1 MSAALLL
8 ENPPLSLQLKLLSLQ
23 YQFLGVKQKMAK
35 PSRLNS
41 LIRNVTRDVL
51 AHPKDLTKFYAT
63 HEGISRT
70 AAARYVLQLEHE
82 GWIARSGP
90 ATHPVFSPGYRR
102 RVSQVYDLVDL
113 EEDVIWEQDFRPF
126 LTLKANVTRVAAH
139 GFTEMVNNAIDH
151 SAGTSVFVAASQ
163 TQTHL
168 TLVVADNGIGIFEK
182 ISAALNLADKRQ
194 ALFELSKG
202 KFTTDPS
209 RHSGEGVF
217 FTSRMFDYFEIE
229 ANGLQYSH
237 DDKHDFLLEEPSPFV
252 TGTAVFMRIAL
263 TSDRTPHDVFQ
274 QFMNAPEDFD
284 FSKTIVPM
292 KLARLGD
299 EQLISRSQAKRLIAR
314 FDRFKKVILDFKDV
328 NEIGQAFA
336 DELFRVYA
344 NAHPQVEMVPINMTE
359 QVERMWLRAVA
370 PRAS

>member
-1 MSAALLL
+1 
-8 ENPPLSLQLKLLSLQ
+8 
-23 YQFLGVKQKMAK
+23 MAK
-35 PSRLNS
+35 PSRISS
-41 LIRNVTRDVL
+41 LTANITRDVL
-51 AHPKDLTKFYAT
+51 AHPKDLTKFYST
-63 HEGISRT
+63 REGISRT
-70 AAARYVLQLEHE
+70 AAARYVLQLEHD

-102 RVSQVYDLVDL
+102 RLSQVYDLTHL
-113 EEDVIWEQDFRPF
+113 EEDVIWERDFRPY
-126 LTLKANVTRVAAH
+126 LNLQSNVTGIAAH

-151 SAGTSVFVAASQ
+151 SSGTAVFVAASQ
-163 TQTHL
+163 TEKNL

-182 ISAALNLADKRQ
+182 ISTALNLADKRQ

-202 KFTTDPS
+202 KLTTDPS

-229 ANGLQYSH
+229 ANGLQFSH
-237 DDKHDFLLEEPSPFV
+237 DEKHDFLIEEPNPFAN
-252 TGTAVFMRIAL
+252 GTMGTMVFMSIAL
-263 TSDRTPHDVFQ
+263 ASDRTTNDVFQ
-274 QFMNAPEDFD
+274 QFTNAPEDFD

-299 EQLISRSQAKRLIAR
+299 EQLISRSQAKRLISR

-336 DELFRVYA
+336 DEMFRVYA
-344 NAHPQVEMVPINMTE
+344 NAHQQVELTPINMTE
-359 QVERMWLRAVA
+359 QVERMWLRATA
-370 PRAS
+370 PRPNN

>member
-1 MSAALLL
+1 
-8 ENPPLSLQLKLLSLQ
+8 
-23 YQFLGVKQKMAK
+23 MAK
-35 PSRLNS
+35 PSRFIS
-41 LIRNVTRDVL
+41 LTRNVTRDVL
-51 AHPKDLTKFYAT
+51 EHPKDLTKFFSEKEKITRA
-63 HEGISRT
+63 
-70 AAARYVLQLEHE
+70 AAARYVLQLERE

-90 ATHPVFSPGYRR
+90 ATRPIFSPGYLR
-102 RVSQVYDLVDL
+102 RVSQIYELNHL
-113 EEDVIWEQDFRPF
+113 EEDVIWTRDFRPYF
-126 LTLKANVTRVAAH
+126 NLKPNITNIAAH
-139 GFTEMVNNAIDH
+139 GFTEMVNNSIDH
-151 SAGTSVFVAASQ
+151 SSGTSVYIAASQ
-163 TQTHL
+163 TDKSL

-209 RHSGEGVF
+209 KHSGEGVF
-217 FTSRMFDYFEIE
+217 FTSRMFDYYEIE
-229 ANGLQYSH
+229 ANGLQFSH
-237 DDKHDFLLEEPSPFV
+237 DEKHAFLMEEPSPFV
-252 TGTAVFMRIAL
+252 KGTAVFMRVAL
-263 TSDRTPHDVFQ
+263 DSERTTSDVFN

-314 FDRFKKVILDFKDV
+314 FDRFKKVILDFKSV

-344 NAHPQVEMVPINMTE
+344 NEHPQVELSPVNMSE
-359 QVERMWLRAVA
+359 QVEKMWLRAVA
-370 PRAS
+370 PRS

>member
-1 MSAALLL
+1 
-8 ENPPLSLQLKLLSLQ
+8 
-23 YQFLGVKQKMAK
+23 MAK
-35 PSRLNS
+35 PSR
-41 LIRNVTRDVL
+41 IRRLTTNVTRDVL

-63 HEGISRT
+63 REGISRT
-70 AAARYVLQLEHE
+70 AAARYVQQLEHD

-102 RVSQVYDLVDL
+102 RVSQVYDLVNL
-113 EEDVIWEQDFRPF
+113 EEDVIWEQDFRPYF
-126 LTLKANVTRVAAH
+126 NLKANVTGIAAH
-139 GFTEMVNNAIDH
+139 GFTEMVNNSIDH
-151 SAGTSVFVAASQ
+151 SAGSSVFAAASQ
-163 TQTHL
+163 TEKHL

-229 ANGLQYSH
+229 ANGLQFSH
-237 DDKHDFLLEEPSPFV
+237 DDRHDFLIEEPSPFV
-252 TGTAVFMRIAL
+252 NGTLVIMRISL
-263 TSDRTPHDVFQ
+263 DNDRTTNDVFQ

-314 FDRFKKVILDFKDV
+314 FDRFKKVILDFKGV

-344 NAHPQVEMVPINMTE
+344 NAHLQVELAPIHMTE

-370 PRAS
+370 PRFPEQHHSSSK

>member
-1 MSAALLL
+1 
-8 ENPPLSLQLKLLSLQ
+8 
-23 YQFLGVKQKMAK
+23 MAK
-35 PSRLNS
+35 PSRFNHLTK
-41 LIRNVTRDVL
+41 NVTRDVL
-51 AHPKDLTKFYAT
+51 AHPKDLTKFYSETEEITRA
-63 HEGISRT
+63 
-70 AAARYVLQLEHE
+70 AAARYVLQLERE

-90 ATHPVFSPGYRR
+90 ATRPIFSPGYRR
-102 RVSQVYDLVDL
+102 RVSQLYELKHL
-113 EEDVIWEQDFRPF
+113 EEDVIWTRDFRPYF
-126 LTLKANVTRVAAH
+126 NLKANVANIAAH

-151 SAGTSVFVAASQ
+151 SSGSSVFVAASQ
-163 TQTHL
+163 TEKSITM
-168 TLVVADNGIGIFEK
+168 VVADNGIGIFEK

-209 RHSGEGVF
+209 KHSGEGVF
-217 FTSRMFDYFEIE
+217 FTSRMFENFEIE
-229 ANGLQYSH
+229 ANGLQFSH
-237 DDKHDFLLEEPSPFV
+237 DEKHDFLMEEPRPFV
-252 TGTAVFMRIAL
+252 NGTVVFMRIGL
-263 TSDRTPHDVFQ
+263 DSERTTSDVFN

-314 FDRFKKVILDFKDV
+314 FDRFKKVILDFKSV

-344 NAHPQVEMVPINMTE
+344 NEHPQVELTPVNMSN
-359 QVERMWLRAVA
+359 QVEKMWLRAVA
-370 PRAS
+370 PRT

>member
-1 MSAALLL
+1 MIWERDVRPYLTL
-8 ENPPLSLQLKLLSLQ
+8 PT
-23 YQFLGVKQKMAK
+23 
-35 PSRLNS
+35 
-41 LIRNVTRDVL
+41 NVT
-51 AHPKDLTKFYAT
+51 
-63 HEGISRT
+63 GI
-70 AAARYVLQLEHE
+70 
-82 GWIARSGP
+82 
-90 ATHPVFSPGYRR
+90 
-102 RVSQVYDLVDL
+102 
-113 EEDVIWEQDFRPF
+113 
-126 LTLKANVTRVAAH
+126 AAH

-151 SAGTSVFVAASQ
+151 SAGTSVFVSASQ
-163 TQTHL
+163 TQTTL

-202 KFTTDPS
+202 KFTTDPN

-237 DDKHDFLLEEPSPFV
+237 DDKHHFLLEEPSPFV
-252 TGTAVFMRIAL
+252 NGTAVFMRIDL
-263 TSDRTPHDVFQ
+263 KSTRTTSEVFH

-299 EQLISRSQAKRLIAR
+299 EQLIARSQAKRLIAR

-328 NEIGQAFA
+328 SEIGQAFA

-344 NAHPQVEMVPINMTE
+344 NAHPKVELTPMNMSD
-359 QVERMWLRAVA
+359 QVERMWLRAIA
-370 PRAS
+370 PRSTA

>member
-1 MSAALLL
+1 
-8 ENPPLSLQLKLLSLQ
+8 
-23 YQFLGVKQKMAK
+23 MAK
-35 PSRLNS
+35 PSRFNNLT
-41 LIRNVTRDVL
+41 RNVTRDVL
-51 AHPKDLTKFYAT
+51 EHPRDLTKFYSEKEKITRA
-63 HEGISRT
+63 
-70 AAARYVLQLEHE
+70 AAARYVLQLERE

-90 ATHPVFSPGYRR
+90 ATRPIFSPGYLR
-102 RVSQVYDLVDL
+102 RVSQLYELNNL
-113 EEDVIWEQDFRPF
+113 EEDVIWTRDFRPYF
-126 LTLKANVTRVAAH
+126 NLKPNLTNIAAH
-139 GFTEMVNNAIDH
+139 GFTEMVNNSIDH
-151 SAGTSVFVAASQ
+151 SSGTSVFISASQ
-163 TQTHL
+163 KEKSL

-202 KFTTDPS
+202 KLTTDPS
-209 RHSGEGVF
+209 KHSGEGVF
-217 FTSRMFDYFEIE
+217 FTSRMFDYYEIE
-229 ANGLQYSH
+229 ANGLQFSH
-237 DDKHDFLLEEPSPFV
+237 DEKHDFLMEEPKPFV
-252 TGTAVFMRIAL
+252 MGTVVYMRVAL
-263 TSDRTPHDVFQ
+263 DSERTTSDVFN

-314 FDRFKKVILDFKDV
+314 FDRFKKVILDFKSV

-344 NAHPQVEMVPINMTE
+344 NEHPQVELSPVNMSE

-370 PRAS
+370 PRS

>member
-1 MSAALLL
+1 
-8 ENPPLSLQLKLLSLQ
+8 
-23 YQFLGVKQKMAK
+23 MAK
-35 PSRLNS
+35 PSRLYK
-41 LIRNVTRDVL
+41 LIANVTRDAL
-51 AHPKDLTKFYAT
+51 AHPKDLTKFYIAQ
-63 HEGISRT
+63 EGISRT
-70 AAARYVLQLEHE
+70 AAARYVLQLEQE

-90 ATHPVFSPGYRR
+90 ATHPVFSPGFRR
-102 RVSQVYDLVDL
+102 RVSQVYDLADL
-113 EEDVIWEQDFRPF
+113 EEDVIWERDIRPY
-126 LTLKANVTRVAAH
+126 LTLKANVTGIAAH

-151 SAGTSVFVAASQ
+151 SAGTAVFVSASQ
-163 TQTHL
+163 TQTDL
-168 TLVVADNGIGIFEK
+168 TIVVADNGIGIFEK
-182 ISAALNLADKRQ
+182 IAAALNLADKRQ

-202 KFTTDPS
+202 KLTTDPS

-237 DDKHDFLLEEPSPFV
+237 DDKHDFLHEEPSPFIE
-252 TGTAVFMRIAL
+252 GTAVFMRITL
-263 TSDRTPHDVFQ
+263 TTDRTSNDVFQ
-274 QFMNAPEDFD
+274 QFMNAPDDFD

-299 EQLISRSQAKRLIAR
+299 EHLISRSQAKRLIAR

-328 NEIGQAFA
+328 SEIGQAFA

-344 NAHPQVEMVPINMTE
+344 NAHSQVEMVPVNMSA

-370 PRAS
+370 PRAGE

>member
-1 MSAALLL
+1 
-8 ENPPLSLQLKLLSLQ
+8 
-23 YQFLGVKQKMAK
+23 MAK
-35 PSRLNS
+35 PSRFIS
-41 LIRNVTRDVL
+41 LTRNVTRDVL
-51 AHPKDLTKFYAT
+51 EHPKDLTKFFSEKEKITRA
-63 HEGISRT
+63 
-70 AAARYVLQLEHE
+70 AAARYVLQLERE

-90 ATHPVFSPGYRR
+90 ATRPIFSPGYLR
-102 RVSQVYDLVDL
+102 RVSQIYELNHL
-113 EEDVIWEQDFRPF
+113 EEDVIWTRDFRPYF
-126 LTLKANVTRVAAH
+126 NLKPNITNIAAH
-139 GFTEMVNNAIDH
+139 GFTEMVNNSIDH
-151 SAGTSVFVAASQ
+151 SSGTSVFIAASQ
-163 TQTHL
+163 TDKSL

-209 RHSGEGVF
+209 KHSGEGVF
-217 FTSRMFDYFEIE
+217 FTSRMFDYYEIE
-229 ANGLQYSH
+229 ANGLQFSH
-237 DDKHDFLLEEPSPFV
+237 DEKHAFLMEEPSPFV
-252 TGTAVFMRIAL
+252 KGTAVFMRVAL
-263 TSDRTPHDVFQ
+263 DSERTTSDVFN

-314 FDRFKKVILDFKDV
+314 FDRFKKVILDFKSV

-344 NAHPQVEMVPINMTE
+344 NEHPQVELSPVNMSE
-359 QVERMWLRAVA
+359 QVEKMWLRAVA
-370 PRAS
+370 PRS

>member
-1 MSAALLL
+1 
-8 ENPPLSLQLKLLSLQ
+8 
-23 YQFLGVKQKMAK
+23 MAK
-35 PSRLNS
+35 PSRFNNLT
-41 LIRNVTRDVL
+41 RNVTRDVL
-51 AHPKDLTKFYAT
+51 EHPKDLTKFYSEKEKITRA
-63 HEGISRT
+63 
-70 AAARYVLQLEHE
+70 AAARYVLQLERE

-90 ATHPVFSPGYRR
+90 ATRPIFSPGYLR
-102 RVSQVYDLVDL
+102 RVSQLYELNNL
-113 EEDVIWEQDFRPF
+113 EEDVIWTRDFRPYF
-126 LTLKANVTRVAAH
+126 NLKPNVSNIAAH
-139 GFTEMVNNAIDH
+139 GFTEMVNNSIDH
-151 SAGTSVFVAASQ
+151 SSGTSVFISASQ
-163 TQTHL
+163 TEKSL

-209 RHSGEGVF
+209 KHSGEGVF
-217 FTSRMFDYFEIE
+217 FTSRMFDYYEIE
-229 ANGLQYSH
+229 ANGLQFSH
-237 DDKHDFLLEEPSPFV
+237 DEKHDFLMEEPKPFV
-252 TGTAVFMRIAL
+252 MGTVVFMRVAL
-263 TSDRTPHDVFQ
+263 DSERTTSDVFN

-314 FDRFKKVILDFKDV
+314 FDRFKKVILDFKSV

-344 NAHPQVEMVPINMTE
+344 NEHPQVELSPVNMSE

-370 PRAS
+370 PRS